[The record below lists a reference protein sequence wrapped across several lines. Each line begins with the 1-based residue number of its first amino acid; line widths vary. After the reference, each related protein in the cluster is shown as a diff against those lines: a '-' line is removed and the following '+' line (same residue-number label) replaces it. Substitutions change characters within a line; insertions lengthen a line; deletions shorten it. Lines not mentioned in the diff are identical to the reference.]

1 MFNGKGFVGRA
12 FPGQT
17 LRQRSELS
25 SSSLIDALRRDA
37 AFVWN
42 VAISVVFI
50 AFATL
55 AVASA
60 VLDLIAIRH

>member
-1 MFNGKGFVGRA
+1 MISGKTLLVKGDMTGRTVG
-12 FPGQT
+12 
-17 LRQRSELS
+17 S
-25 SSSLIDALRRDA
+25 ALRRDA

-42 VAISVVFI
+42 VVISIVFI
-50 AFATL
+50 AFAGL